1 MFVYGPVPSRR
12 LGRSLGVSPIPPK
25 TCSYSCVYCQLG
37 RTKYLQVERKS
48 FYPKEKMFSEIRNN
62 AQKSRPDYITFAGD
76 GEPTLCADLGF
87 LIQKIKSELQIPTAV
102 ITNGSLLF
110 KDDVKKDLRAADI
123 VLPTLDAGCAKT
135 FRHIN
140 RPHPE
145 IEFDVMI
152 EGQIDFRRRFPG
164 QIWLEIMLVKG
175 LNDSD
180 EELKQI
186 KERVDLIKPDKIYIT
201 TPIRPPAESWVTPP
215 APETILKAQQIFA
228 EAVSITD
235 LESGDFGLQQYA
247 DARQAIMEIS
257 SRHPLRLEQAL
268 KIADTFSKPG
278 SVKEMIETG
287 ELIEIYFNNR
297 QYVLPAYFV
306 RGKAAN

>member
-1 MFVYGPVPSRR
+1 VFVYGPVPSRR

-48 FYPKEKMFSEIRNN
+48 FYPEDDIFSEIQNN
-62 AQKSRPDYITFAGD
+62 AKKSRPDFITFVGD

-87 LIQKIKSELQIPTAV
+87 LIQKTKSELQIPTAV
-102 ITNGSLLF
+102 ITNGSLFF
-110 KDDVKKDLRAADI
+110 KEDVKKDLLAADI

-140 RPHPE
+140 RPHRE
-145 IEFDVMI
+145 INFDAMI
-152 EGQIDFRRRFPG
+152 EGQIDFHRQFAG